1 LEWLTPYWPVAQNIR
16 ALTTLK
22 RGGYSRGPCKG
33 LNLAT
38 HVGDDLLAVQ
48 INRRLLSSELRLP
61 QEPYWLTQVH
71 GAAVVGGS
79 TSISDSRSNCPEA
92 DASVS
97 FNPGEVCVV
106 LTADCLP
113 ILLCDEKGTRI
124 GAIHAGWK
132 GLAAGVIEAAV
143 ERLACLPSTIMAWLG
158 PAIGPEVFEV
168 GEDVLEIFK
177 NAHTDVNKAFKS
189 INAAKWKANIYT
201 LAKLRLEALG
211 VTRIFGGDFC
221 TYTEQDRFY
230 SARRAAQMGMQTGR
244 MATLIWR
251 TG

>member
-1 LEWLTPYWPVAQNIR
+1 MEWLTPQWPVAHNIR

-48 INRRLLSSELRLP
+48 INRRLLNSELRLP

-71 GAAVVGGS
+71 GSAVVPIPS
-79 TSISDSRSNCPEA
+79 SESLKSYYPEA
-92 DASVS
+92 DASIS

-113 ILLCDEKGTRI
+113 ILLCDEKGTRVA
-124 GAIHAGWK
+124 AIHAGWR

-143 ERLACLPSTIMAWLG
+143 ERLACLPSSIMAWLG
-158 PAIGPEVFEV
+158 PAIGPDAFEV
-168 GEDVLEIFK
+168 GEDVVEIFE
-177 NAHTDVNKAFKS
+177 NAHTDINKAFKS
-189 INAAKWKANIYT
+189 INASKWKADIYT

-211 VTRIFGGDFC
+211 IMRIFGGDFC

-230 SARRAAQMGMQTGR
+230 SARRAAQTGSQTGR

-251 TG
+251 IS

>member
-1 LEWLTPYWPVAQNIR
+1 MEWLTPHWPVPPNIR
-16 ALTTLK
+16 AITTLK
-22 RGGYSRGPCKG
+22 RGGYSRGACKG

-48 INRRLLSSELRLP
+48 INRRLLNSELRLP

-71 GAAVVGGS
+71 GTAVVPISGS
-79 TSISDSRSNCPEA
+79 EELKEA
-92 DASVS
+92 DASIS

-124 GAIHAGWK
+124 AAIHAGWR

-143 ERLACLPSTIMAWLG
+143 ERLACLPSTVMAWLG
-158 PAIGPEVFEV
+158 PAIGPDAFEV

-177 NAHTDVNKAFKS
+177 NTHTDIQKAFKS
-189 INAAKWKANIYT
+189 INPSKWKADIYT
-201 LAKLRLEALG
+201 IAKLRLEALG
-211 VTRIFGGDFC
+211 VTRIFGGHFC
-221 TYTEQDRFY
+221 TYTEHDRFY
-230 SARRAAQMGMQTGR
+230 SARRAAQMGSQTGR

-251 TG
+251 TA